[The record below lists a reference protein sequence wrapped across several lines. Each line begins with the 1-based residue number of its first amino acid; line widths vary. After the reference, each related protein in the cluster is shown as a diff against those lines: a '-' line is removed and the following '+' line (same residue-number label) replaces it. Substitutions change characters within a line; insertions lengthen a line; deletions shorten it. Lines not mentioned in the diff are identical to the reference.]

1 MEKDIYL
8 KLEIEL
14 SKANQSCWTISQ
26 ILSLRSDDLK
36 ELGGLLE
43 TEKEKFNKSLS
54 EIQKL
59 YTYLSENF

>member
-1 MEKDIYL
+1 MEKEIYF